1 MHRIVDYL
9 GSPLIYKY
17 IYIVSSEPNW
27 QICVCFV
34 IWMFLVL
41 DVFCLIVYNR
51 QTLLEIGSTV
61 THRKPDFKFLN
72 TVPLFTNNTAE
83 PFVWATRPRRRER
96 NRRRGKRGG
105 VLVRLRCWADRPPLS
120 SIRLGNIQSLDNK
133 LCEPR
138 AQISFQC
145 EIRDC
150 SIICLTETWMS
161 RKVPDFAIEPTGFS
175 VHRANRIPDL
185 SGKSK
190 GGGVCF
196 MINNSWCDQ
205 KNAHPIQSLCSPDL
219 EYLMLLCQPFWLQ
232 REFTEVIITAVYIPP
247 QADTD
252 TALKELYGHLCKQ
265 ETVHTDA
272 AFIRILTKPI
282 LGGSHQNSS
291 STYHATHVENGL

>member
-1 MHRIVDYL
+1 
-9 GSPLIYKY
+9 
-17 IYIVSSEPNW
+17 
-27 QICVCFV
+27 
-34 IWMFLVL
+34 MFLVL

-61 THRKPDFKFLN
+61 THRKPDFTFLN

-83 PFVWATRPRRRER
+83 PFVWATRPRRRKR

-196 MINNSWCDQ
+196 MINNSWCFVLLTWNTSCFSASRFGYRGNSQ
-205 KNAHPIQSLCSPDL
+205 RSSLQLFTSPL
-219 EYLMLLCQPFWLQ
+219 KPTQMQHSRNSMGIYANRRPCTLML
-232 REFTEVIITAVYIPP
+232 
-247 QADTD
+247 
-252 TALKELYGHLCKQ
+252 HL
-265 ETVHTDA
+265 
-272 AFIRILTKPI
+272 
-282 LGGSHQNSS
+282 LGF
-291 STYHATHVENGL
+291 